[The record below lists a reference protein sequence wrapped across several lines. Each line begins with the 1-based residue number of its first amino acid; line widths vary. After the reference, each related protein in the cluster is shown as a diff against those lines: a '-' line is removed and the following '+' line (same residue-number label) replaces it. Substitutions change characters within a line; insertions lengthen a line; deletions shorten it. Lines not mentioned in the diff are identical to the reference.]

1 MAEEE
6 KKGEAD
12 KADKKEAKPQ
22 GKSKKMLF
30 IIAGVAILLVAGGG
44 VFFMMKKPS
53 EETAAAVQA
62 AASAKPENSGEK
74 AEAPGGE
81 KPGEHSGGKS
91 DGAGGVIFDL
101 DPFVVNLAD
110 TPEIRY
116 LKLTIK
122 LELSKEEYTE
132 EVTHRMPQIR
142 DSLLI
147 LLSSKEYAGIRTVEG
162 KMELRDEILQRLNMI
177 LKKGVVKTA
186 YFTDFVAQ

>member
-1 MAEEE
+1 MADEE

-12 KADKKEAKPQ
+12 KPDKKEAAKPQ

-30 IIAGVAILLVAGGG
+30 ILAGAGILLLAGGG

-53 EETAAAVQA
+53 EETAAAVDEA
-62 AASAKPENSGEK
+62 APPKSEK
-74 AEAPGGE
+74 
-81 KPGEHSGGKS
+81 SGGKA
-91 DGAGGVIFDL
+91 DDPGGGKAEGKGGVIFDL

-122 LELSKEEYTE
+122 LELAKPEYTV
-132 EVTHRMPQIR
+132 EVTNRMPQIR

-147 LLSSKEYAGIRTVEG
+147 LFSSKEYAGIRTVEG
-162 KMELRDEILQRLNMI
+162 KLELRDEILQRLNMI
-177 LKKGVVKTA
+177 LKKGAVRTA

>member
-12 KADKKEAKPQ
+12 KADKKDAKPPA
-22 GKSKKMLF
+22 KSKKMLF
-30 IIAGVAILLVAGGG
+30 IIGGAVILLAAGGG
-44 VFFMMKKPS
+44 GFFMMKKPS
-53 EETAAAVQA
+53 EETVAAVA
-62 AASAKPENSGEK
+62 AEEAAPPKTEKSGK
-74 AEAPGGE
+74 AEAAGGE
-81 KPGEHSGGKS
+81 KTEEK
-91 DGAGGVIFDL
+91 GGVIFDL

-122 LELSKEEYTE
+122 LELAKEEYAE
-132 EVTHRMPQIR
+132 EVTNRLPQIR

-147 LLSSKEYAGIRTVEG
+147 LFSSKEYASIRTVEG
-162 KMELRDEILQRLNMI
+162 KMELRDEILQRLNTI
-177 LKKGVVKTA
+177 LKKGAVKAA

>member
-12 KADKKEAKPQ
+12 KADKKDAKPPA
-22 GKSKKMLF
+22 KSKKMLF
-30 IIAGVAILLVAGGG
+30 IIVGAVILLAAGGG

-53 EETAAAVQA
+53 EETVAVVAAEEADPP
-62 AASAKPENSGEK
+62 KTEKSGGK
-74 AEAPGGE
+74 AEAAGGE
-81 KPGEHSGGKS
+81 KTEEK
-91 DGAGGVIFDL
+91 GGVIFDL

-122 LELSKEEYTE
+122 LELAKEEYTE
-132 EVTHRMPQIR
+132 EVTKRMPQIR

-147 LLSSKEYAGIRTVEG
+147 LFSSKEYASIRTVEG
-162 KMELRDEILQRLNMI
+162 KMELRDEILQRLNTI
-177 LKKGVVKTA
+177 LKKGAVKAA